1 MGMVVLSS
9 LSARNAAEHE
19 AMALATLTTE
29 RLLLRERS
37 INDIP
42 AYLAMDRDP
51 DVMRYVGDGSVPE
64 PAAHAV
70 RIRQR
75 IAEGSGNG
83 VYVWSVFERGPPGG
97 FLGCALLSPE
107 PGLHKIELAY
117 RFNRNAWGRGF
128 ATEAGRACLAYG
140 FRELGL
146 SEILALAYPENM
158 ASQRV
163 LTKLGF
169 KQIGEHAAYGT
180 TLVLFTLAAADF
192 S

>member
-1 MGMVVLSS
+1 MTLP
-9 LSARNAAEHE
+9 
-19 AMALATLTTE
+19 TLTTE
-29 RLLLRERS
+29 RLLLRERRVE
-37 INDIP
+37 DIP
-42 AYLAMDRDP
+42 AYLDMDGDP
-51 DVMRYVGDGSVPE
+51 LVMRYVGDGSVPD
-64 PAAHAV
+64 PVAHAV

-83 VYVWSVFERGPPGG
+83 VYVWSVFDCKPPGG

-107 PGLHKIELAY
+107 PLLHKIELAY

-128 ATEAGRACLAYG
+128 ATEAGHACLAFG
-140 FRELGL
+140 FHQLGL
-146 SEILALAYPENM
+146 SEIIALAYPENT

-169 KQIGEHAAYGT
+169 KAVGEHAAYGT
-180 TLVLFTLAAADF
+180 TLVLFTLAAANF